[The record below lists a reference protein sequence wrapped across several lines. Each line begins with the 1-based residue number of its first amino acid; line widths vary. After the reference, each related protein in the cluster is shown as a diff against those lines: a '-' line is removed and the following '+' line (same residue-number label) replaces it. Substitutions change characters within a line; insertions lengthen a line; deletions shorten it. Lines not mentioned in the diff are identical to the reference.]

1 VKTEPRHD
9 DSPLPLPMSR
19 GATSRSHQ
27 VGHVVG
33 EKPKVT
39 VSQSPAAP
47 SNVIVIEDHISDDG
61 NDTKNITGSDG
72 DANPVTAITG
82 FRAVAIASSAPDAAA
97 VLPTMARAPAA
108 AIEVIVLD
116 DDSSDDDKPNPTIA
130 VTGIGAVASTGP
142 DAEAVQ
148 PMALTPAATAVAT
161 APGLD
166 ATASVMTIEPPGPAA
181 AATAA
186 VTIPP
191 APAAALTIATAAGVA
206 APIAADTVMG
216 NGSREAGARYSSTL
230 DLQRHA
236 CMACDM
242 VFPTGQ
248 ALGWHRK
255 LHYSGLMI
263 GAASNGGSSSARPPA
278 AAAADEQQ
286 PLELS
291 MEAIAMNSNP
301 ATVHGSAGTMRRR
314 SFPTSAGS
322 AILALPALM
331 SPVHDPPQGMAMAGN
346 PVAGLVS
353 APTAATGSWS
363 LPATTSSV
371 HPAEIAVVPGNRGGR
386 TIRIF
391 GVDNFA
397 AFPSQN
403 QEENLPEEV
412 AMAPGNGEHLFG
424 FNISPPFP
432 SQNPQEETVHVNHGL
447 EEVAVAPGNIERR
460 SICLFGFDASPA
472 FPSQNQENP
481 PHEMVPSNRG
491 SRTIRLFGVNMAEGP
506 KEMKK

>member
-1 VKTEPRHD
+1 
-9 DSPLPLPMSR
+9 
-19 GATSRSHQ
+19 
-27 VGHVVG
+27 
-33 EKPKVT
+33 
-39 VSQSPAAP
+39 
-47 SNVIVIEDHISDDG
+47 
-61 NDTKNITGSDG
+61 
-72 DANPVTAITG
+72 
-82 FRAVAIASSAPDAAA
+82 
-97 VLPTMARAPAA
+97 
-108 AIEVIVLD
+108 
-116 DDSSDDDKPNPTIA
+116 
-130 VTGIGAVASTGP
+130 
-142 DAEAVQ
+142 
-148 PMALTPAATAVAT
+148 
-161 APGLD
+161 
-166 ATASVMTIEPPGPAA
+166 MTIEPPGPAE

-186 VTIPP
+186 VTIPPAP

-216 NGSREAGARYSSTL
+216 NGSREAGDRYSSTL

-236 CMACDM
+236 GMACDM

-263 GAASNGGSSSARPPA
+263 GAASNAGSSSARRPA

-371 HPAEIAVVPGNRGGR
+371 HPAEIAVVPGNCGGR

-491 SRTIRLFGVNMAEGP
+491 PRTIRLFGVNMAEGP